1 MGTCV
6 LDSECAQDRECG
18 GRAALP
24 AEASAQGEM
33 LRASQSLLRHGDDV
47 RKNKLSVVWNEYTAS
62 IKMFGERAVGT
73 WL

>member
-73 WL
+73 